1 MFAAFTIEYYHPRV
15 LATIEDWPVDVV
27 ADARLVE
34 LLSKHGPAV
43 GMPHSRALGQGL
55 FEMRPRGRSGS
66 GRALYCFVQDRRI
79 VIVHAFLKKTRTT
92 PGHDL
97 AIARQRTKEIQR
109 G

>member
-1 MFAAFTIEYYHPRV
+1 MAFTIAYYHPRV
-15 LATIEDWPVDVV
+15 LATIEDWPVAVV
-27 ADARLVE
+27 ADYARLVE

-55 FEMRPRGRSGS
+55 FELRPRGRSGT

>member
-1 MFAAFTIEYYHPRV
+1 V
-15 LATIEDWPVDVV
+15 LATIEGWPVEVV
-27 ADARLVE
+27 ADYARHVE
-34 LLSKHGPAV
+34 LLSVHGPSI
-43 GMPHSRALGQGL
+43 GMPHSRAMGQGL
-55 FEMRPRGRSGS
+55 FELRPRARSGA

-79 VIVHAFLKKTRTT
+79 VIVHALLKKARTT